1 MKYKDRIKEQLKRNK
16 RDPRFAGPDDHTLLK
31 ALCVLGIDL
40 KDIPKMLEEGK
51 IRFGELPVV
60 MD

>member
-31 ALCVLGIDL
+31 ALDVLGIDL